1 MDLVQELQQQREL
14 LTQLLQQNERMLQE
28 YGSQTAQ
35 PAGERPQERPN
46 EQTCPLCQPTGVFK
60 GRAVVAVVFPDGVR
74 VETPTWKKVVETI
87 MQRCNNDRE
96 KHDALMNLRNH
107 VAGRSRQLLGSTKAN
122 MRSPLKIDRGLY
134 METHYDTETLL
145 KIMLTRILEPV
156 NYDYS
161 GIRVV
166 LRKV

>member
-1 MDLVQELQQQREL
+1 
-14 LTQLLQQNERMLQE
+14 
-28 YGSQTAQ
+28 
-35 PAGERPQERPN
+35 
-46 EQTCPLCQPTGVFK
+46 
-60 GRAVVAVVFPDGVR
+60 
-74 VETPTWKKVVETI
+74 
-87 MQRCNNDRE
+87 
-96 KHDALMNLRNH
+96 
-107 VAGRSRQLLGSTKAN
+107 